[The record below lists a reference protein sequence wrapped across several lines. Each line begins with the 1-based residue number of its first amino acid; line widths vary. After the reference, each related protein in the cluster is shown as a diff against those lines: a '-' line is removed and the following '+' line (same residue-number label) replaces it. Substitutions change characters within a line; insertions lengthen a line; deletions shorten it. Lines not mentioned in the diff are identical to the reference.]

1 MKIDLAKAEERIMEG
16 LKDFQRATVD
26 RVIELYKG
34 GQNRVLVA
42 DEVGLGKTLV
52 AKGIIAKTARLNH
65 QGGDDLFKVVYIC
78 SNLSIANQNI
88 NKLKISEDIT
98 VDGVSDTRLSMQHLK
113 IFEQEC
119 DDEIKARYVQI
130 IPLTPITSFAMTGGT
145 GSMEERALIFA
156 VLRRIDIFRKYL
168 NELEVILIDSA
179 FVGWKWVKP
188 VYENRVAL
196 CCEKTSGTYIREVT
210 ELVESYIKDK
220 DIFDEMVTLCN
231 RVRKNGG
238 NKITGTRNFI
248 YKLRMMFAQISV
260 EFLNP
265 DLVIMDEF
273 QRFKF
278 LISADDLSETGILV
292 KKFLKGNGTRVL
304 LLSATPYK
312 LYSTLEEINEN
323 QIDEHYSEFMQVM
336 NFLIDD
342 EKGQKEFKEI
352 WSNLS
357 VQLREIDL
365 DYISV
370 IEAKKKAENAMYN
383 GVCRTERIA
392 AIDKGD
398 FINDESARL
407 PISVTEK
414 DIISYVEADK
424 LLNNI
429 GVNNYVPV
437 DYVKSSPYI
446 LSFMRDYKMKR
457 QIERYFK
464 NKRDKMK
471 IARSN
476 NLWINEGAI
485 RNYREIS
492 SANGRLERLKEA
504 AFENKAEMLLWIPPS
519 LPYYEPLGPF
529 KNAENFSKVLV
540 FSAWEMVPRMIA
552 TLISYEAERKT
563 VGKIVE
569 QKKLKINTSY
579 FAPNNKRYPTARL
592 RFNLDNNIPQS
603 MSMFCLLYPS
613 KTLADLYNP
622 IEFMNQD
629 KTIKEIEEDLAGK
642 INDLLR
648 KFERYQGFG
657 NREDERWY
665 YLAPF
670 LFDGQGYITT
680 WFHYGADLVS
690 GDADEEEKD
699 RGQKGFLAH
708 LMKLREYNDRL
719 KNIQLGKMPRDLT
732 DVLVNMAIAS
742 PAVCAYR
749 SNGQDSLYATQISKL
764 IINMFN
770 RQESIAAVD
779 LCYGRKNTDAYWK
792 NVLNY
797 CKDGNLQ
804 SVLDEFVHMIAESN
818 GYSDSPYKSQLVHS
832 EMMVSMKMHTSSYNV
847 DTFNKFKDRALNK
860 KNKGI
865 NMRSHY
871 AVGFYKDEGDTG
883 KSTNRRESIRSA
895 FNSPFRPFVLAT
907 TSIGQEGLDFHYY
920 CRKIMHWNLPSNPID
935 LEQREGRINRFKCH
949 AIRQNIAIK
958 YKDSIRFKKDIWV
971 ELFERAKEEF
981 RDGYSDLIPY
991 WCLPDDQDIKIERII
1006 ASYPLSKDIGNY
1018 QRLIKI
1024 LSLYRLTLGQARQE
1038 ELLEHI
1044 FTKCDDCEKLKD
1056 LFINLS
1062 PYYREKNQNCGVI

>member
-1 MKIDLAKAEERIMEG
+1 MKIDLAKSEERIIEG

-52 AKGIIAKTARLNH
+52 AKGVIAKTARLNH
-65 QGGDDLFKVVYIC
+65 QNGDELFKVVYIC

-88 NKLKISEDIT
+88 NKLKISDDIT

-113 IFEQEC
+113 IFEQEY
-119 DDEIKARYVQI
+119 DDEIKERYVQI
-130 IPLTPITSFAMTGGT
+130 IPLTPVTSFAMTGGS
-145 GSMEERALIFA
+145 GSKEERALIYA
-156 VLRRIDIFRKYL
+156 VLRRIDIFSKYL

-179 FVGWKWVKP
+179 SVGWKWVKQE
-188 VYENRVAL
+188 YENRVTL
-196 CCEKTSGTYIREVT
+196 CCKKTSGVYISEIT
-210 ELVESYIKDK
+210 KLVKSYIKDK
-220 DIFDEMVTLCN
+220 NIFDEMLTLCS
-231 RVRKNGG
+231 RVRENGG
-238 NKITGTRNFI
+238 NKIKDTRNFI

-278 LISADDLSETGILV
+278 LISADELSETGILA
-292 KKFLKGNGTRVL
+292 KRFLNGNGTKVL

-312 LYSTLEEINEN
+312 LYSTLEEINES
-323 QIDEHYSEFMQVM
+323 QIDEHYSEFIQVM
-336 NFLIDD
+336 NFLIDN
-342 EKGQKEFKEI
+342 EKRLKEFKNI

-357 VQLREIDL
+357 MQLREIDF
-365 DYISV
+365 DNISV
-370 IEAKKKAENAMYN
+370 IEAKKKAESAMYN

-392 AIDKGD
+392 AINNGD
-398 FINDESARL
+398 FINDESARM

-429 GVNNYVPV
+429 GANNNVPV
-437 DYVKSSPYI
+437 DYVKSAPYI
-446 LSFMRDYKMKR
+446 LSFMKQYKMKK
-457 QIERYFK
+457 QIEKYFK
-464 NKRDKMK
+464 NNRDEIKA
-471 IARSN
+471 ARSN

-485 RNYREIS
+485 KNYKEIH
-492 SANGRLERLKEA
+492 SANGRLERLKEV
-504 AFENKAEMLLWIPPS
+504 AFENKAEMLLWVPPS
-519 LPYYEPLGPF
+519 MPYYEPHGPY
-529 KNAENFSKVLV
+529 KNAANFSKILV

-569 QKKLKINTSY
+569 QNRFKLNTSY
-579 FAPNNKRYPTARL
+579 FAPNNKRYPVARL
-592 RFNLDNNIPQS
+592 RFNVDNNLPQS

-613 KTLADLYNP
+613 KTLAELYNP
-622 IEFMNQD
+622 IEYMNQGKSLKD
-629 KTIKEIEEDLAGK
+629 IEKDLAEK
-642 INDLLR
+642 INDLLK
-648 KFERYQGFG
+648 KFQRYQGFG
-657 NREDERWY
+657 NRDDERWY
-665 YLAPF
+665 YLALL
-670 LFDGQGYITT
+670 LFDSQAYITT
-680 WFHYGADLVS
+680 WFHYGAELIS
-690 GDADEEEKD
+690 GDTDEEEKD

-719 KNIQLGKMPRDLT
+719 KNMQLGKMPKDLT

-742 PAVCAYR
+742 PAICAYR
-749 SNGQDSLYATQISKL
+749 ANGQDSLYATQISKL
-764 IINMFN
+764 MINMFN
-770 RQESIAAVD
+770 KQESIAVID
-779 LCYGRKNTDAYWK
+779 LCYGRKNSDAYWK

-804 SVLDEFVHMIAESN
+804 SVLDEYVHMIAESN
-818 GYSDSPYKSQLVHS
+818 GYNDSQHKYKLVHS
-832 EMMVSMKMHTSSYNV
+832 EMMFSMKMHTSSYNV
-847 DTFNKFKDRALNK
+847 DTYNKFKDRALNK
-860 KNKGI
+860 RDKGI

-871 AVGFYKDEGDTG
+871 AVGFYKDEGDSS
-883 KSTNRRESIRSA
+883 KNANRKESIRSS

-920 CRKIMHWNLPSNPID
+920 CRKVMHWNLPSNPID
-935 LEQREGRINRFKCH
+935 LEQREGRINRFKCL
-949 AIRQNIAIK
+949 AIRQNVALK
-958 YKDSIRFKKDIWV
+958 YRDNINFKKDVWE
-971 ELFERAKEEF
+971 ELFVCAKEEYK
-981 RDGYSDLIPY
+981 DGYSELIPF
-991 WCLPDDQDIKIERII
+991 WCLPDDQGIKIERII

-1044 FTKCDDCEKLKD
+1044 FKNCKDSEKLKD

-1062 PYYREKNQNCGVI
+1062 PYYREKNQSREVI